1 MIRANKSNAGQCHG
15 GLQID
20 VFDLRMPVHAR
31 EKLPWYD
38 AQGDFCLRGSD
49 HGSNSLAAQ
58 LSFHDVSNELAQPD
72 GACLAVGASGTIGP
86 LGAVAAVIAVELLLW
101 PSSITE

>member
-1 MIRANKSNAGQCHG
+1 MIHANKSNAGQCHG

-38 AQGDFCLRGSD
+38 AQGDSCRWRSD

-58 LSFHDVSNELAQPD
+58 LSFDDVSNELAQPD
-72 GACLAVGASGTIGP
+72 GACLTGGASGAIG
-86 LGAVAAVIAVELLLW
+86 LGAVAAVIAAELLLW
-101 PSSITE
+101 PASTTE

>member
-1 MIRANKSNAGQCHG
+1 MIRANKSNAGLCHG

-20 VFDLRMPVHAR
+20 VLDLRMPVHAR
-31 EKLPWYD
+31 EKLPGCD
-38 AQGDFCLRGSD
+38 AQGDSCRWGSD

-72 GACLAVGASGTIGP
+72 DACFTGGASGTIGL
-86 LGAVAAVIAVELLLW
+86 LGAVAAVIAAGLLLW
-101 PSSITE
+101 PASTTE